1 MQSYINTKQFLITI
15 EIDNHNDTNGYE
27 SMKYHWICF
36 NTKFTCCKNDG
47 KEACALAIAKQLT
60 IPMANKMNSNT

>member
-1 MQSYINTKQFLITI
+1 MPMAMNP
-15 EIDNHNDTNGYE
+15 
-27 SMKYHWICF
+27 MKYHWICF
-36 NTKFTCCKNDG
+36 NTKFTFCKNGG